1 MTVALVVVAL
11 LLILVGCSL
20 WLRVRRY
27 RDDIFG
33 VETRA
38 SPLSMAVQE
47 LMATAG
53 GVYLAIVALTSFLKM
68 DMPDRVSLMQV
79 SVDPLAL
86 TAIGLALVQPLVGRL
101 FWKFKQK

>member
-20 WLRVRRY
+20 WLRVRQY

-47 LMATAG
+47 LVATAG
-53 GVYLAIVALTSFLKM
+53 GVYLAIIALTSFLKM

>member
-1 MTVALVVVAL
+1 MALVFVAIL
-11 LLILVGCSL
+11 LAVLACSL
-20 WLRVRRY
+20 WLRTKQY

-38 SPLSMAVQE
+38 SPLSLAVQE
-47 LMATAG
+47 LVATAG

-68 DMPDRVSLMQV
+68 DMPDKVSLMQV

-86 TAIGLALVQPLVGRL
+86 TAIGLALIQPIVSRL

>member
-20 WLRVRRY
+20 WLRVRQY

-47 LMATAG
+47 LVATAG
-53 GVYLAIVALTSFLKM
+53 GVYLAIIALTSFLKM

-86 TAIGLALVQPLVGRL
+86 TAIGLALVQPLAGRL

>member
-1 MTVALVVVAL
+1 MAL
-11 LLILVGCSL
+11 LLLAVLLVLLACSL
-20 WLRVRRY
+20 WLRVRQY

-38 SPLSMAVQE
+38 SPLSLAVQE
-47 LMATAG
+47 LVATAG
-53 GVYLAIVALTSFLKM
+53 GVYLAIIALTSFLKM
-68 DMPDRVSLMQV
+68 DMPDKVSLMQV

-86 TAIGLALVQPLVGRL
+86 TAIGLALLQPLVSRL

>member
-1 MTVALVVVAL
+1 MALVVVAVL
-11 LLILVGCSL
+11 LVLLGISL
-20 WLRVRRY
+20 WLRVRQY

-38 SPLSMAVQE
+38 SPLSLAVQE
-47 LMATAG
+47 LVATAG
-53 GVYLAIVALTSFLKM
+53 GVYLAIIALTSFLKM
-68 DMPDRVSLMQV
+68 DMPDKVSLMQV

-86 TAIGLALVQPLVGRL
+86 MAIGLALVQPFVSRL